1 MGVFGD
7 KAAFVGLDVAD
18 DVPDDVR
25 AVGKLGG
32 FVAPFLDVV
41 FAEVVLPVLVECA
54 DGVGGEGFADGDK
67 LHAASR
73 AAGLGFGLGD
83 LVSDGLEVGD
93 KVGHGGVCCGVVGDE
108 VGQPE
113 NGLRVGCRGLPLL
126 VVGGETPVL
135 VKIRRWLGAKKG
147 FQAAFNQLCRV
158 LLF

>member
-1 MGVFGD
+1 MRGTLAAEAAGEFFAVERVQPVGVFGD
-7 KAAFVGLDVAD
+7 KSAFVGLDVAD
-18 DVPDDVR
+18 DVPDDVG

-83 LVSDGLEVGD
+83 LGLDGLEVGD
-93 KVGHGGVCCGVVGDE
+93 KVGHGGLGWEVVGE
-108 VGQPE
+108 GRQPE
-113 NGLRVGCRGLPLL
+113 RGTTSCYPMSAGMG
-126 VVGGETPVL
+126 V
-135 VKIRRWLGAKKG
+135 R
-147 FQAAFNQLCRV
+147 
-158 LLF
+158 

>member
-7 KAAFVGLDVAD
+7 GAAFVGLDVAD

-25 AVGKLGG
+25 AVGELVG

-83 LVSDGLEVGD
+83 LVS
-93 KVGHGGVCCGVVGDE
+93 
-108 VGQPE
+108 
-113 NGLRVGCRGLPLL
+113 GCRGLPLL

>member
-1 MGVFGD
+1 MGMFGND
-7 KAAFVGLDVAD
+7 AAFVGLHIAD

-83 LVSDGLEVGD
+83 LGLDGLEVGD
-93 KVGHGGVCCGVVGDE
+93 KVGHGGVCCGVVGDG

-113 NGLRVGCRGLPLL
+113 NGLRVGCRGSGAIYIGYCGGFCARKQALL
-126 VVGGETPVL
+126 RCLSSQGVQPCCGMRL
-135 VKIRRWLGAKKG
+135 A
-147 FQAAFNQLCRV
+147 
-158 LLF
+158 